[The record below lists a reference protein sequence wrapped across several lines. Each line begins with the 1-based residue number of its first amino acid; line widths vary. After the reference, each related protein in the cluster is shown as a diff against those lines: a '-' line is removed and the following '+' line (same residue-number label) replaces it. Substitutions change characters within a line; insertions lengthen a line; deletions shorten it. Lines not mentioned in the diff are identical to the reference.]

1 MGFLFKKHEYLL
13 QLNLILCTLFGN
25 LRWFD
30 VDGETV
36 KVVLIKSLGSSP
48 STGCPPSPPRKFRPP
63 QQHITQGAGQVIRD
77 QNVPPGHLPCFE
89 IIVVIRVGSFY

>member
-36 KVVLIKSLGSSP
+36 KVVLIKIIRFESQYRLSP
-48 STGCPPSPPRKFRPP
+48 QPLEEVQTPTAA
-63 QQHITQGAGQVIRD
+63 HNTGQVIRD